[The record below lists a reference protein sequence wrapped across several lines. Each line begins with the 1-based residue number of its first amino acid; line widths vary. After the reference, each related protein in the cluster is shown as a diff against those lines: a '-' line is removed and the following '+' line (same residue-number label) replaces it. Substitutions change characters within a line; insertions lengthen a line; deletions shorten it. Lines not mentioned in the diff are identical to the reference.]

1 MELTKMDHET
11 GRELDEMDHR
21 TEQGTGLNRR
31 DFIKVA
37 VAGSTLLA
45 TGLPVAL
52 ASEPTSSTAQPYA
65 ELRNL
70 PAGAIKPDGWL
81 RLHLESQGKL
91 TSALSDISFPFASG
105 SAHEFWEGEEN
116 SPAWYTWEQRAYWV
130 DGATRLG
137 LILGDD
143 QILAK
148 GRASLDYTMAHASKD
163 GFLGP
168 KFLEFGDD
176 FGGLNR
182 WPNNL
187 LNRGYIA
194 LADAQPTAPN
204 TDPARIIEAVHRHYM
219 NDRDK
224 ADYTGGSRNI
234 TNLEI
239 ILWCYERTGDK
250 SMLEFAQTNW
260 DKYIK
265 DAEDEYQTSL
275 KKAAQGG
282 PAGMRFFRHTDLA
295 PSRVYAD
302 TSPEAH
308 GVSYAEISK
317 LPAILYLYTGNE
329 EYRKFVVAAQKRV
342 FDHVLMVDGIPSS
355 SEGFAG
361 TTALDEHETCDI
373 TDHPWAWTYT
383 MQATGDGLYG
393 DHIERAIFNAHPGA
407 TRDDWKG
414 IQYFGSANQFLA
426 NLNCDHETK
435 RWFGS
440 RRLAYQPNPAQIIGC
455 CGGNKHRCLPNYV
468 MSMWMKTRDNGLAAT
483 LYGPSTVTAQ
493 VGAENQQV
501 QIAQKTNYP
510 FEEEIR
516 FEIKADRPVAFP
528 LALRLPGWCASPQIK
543 VNGSSAHFERR
554 TGFAVLRRTFRPG
567 DVISLTLPMKV
578 KATEWPNNGIAVER
592 GPLVYAMPI
601 EAKWNSFP
609 EAAYSSEEFPT
620 WEANPV
626 SEWNYGAVLDQAKAE
641 KQVEVKRKQ
650 PTQDLAASSWPWA
663 IAPVELTI
671 PARKLPK
678 WDFEKNPDPPYQKFT
693 PHLPTADQLAASGP
707 IERITLVPFG
717 ATKLRMSIFP
727 KLKS

>member
-1 MELTKMDHET
+1 MDQNI
-11 GRELDEMDHR
+11 GRELDGMETQLTQD
-21 TEQGTGLNRR
+21 GGLNRR
-31 DFIKVA
+31 DFIKGA
-37 VAGSTLLA
+37 VAGSAVLA
-45 TGLPVAL
+45 AGLPEVLVAEE
-52 ASEPTSSTAQPYA
+52 ASSTSQPYA

-70 PAGAIKPDGWL
+70 PPGAIKPEGWL
-81 RLHLESQGKL
+81 RLHLESQAKL
-91 TSALSDISFPFASG
+91 TSALADISFPFFSG
-105 SAHEFWEGEEN
+105 SFWEGEEN
-116 SPAWYTWEQRAYWV
+116 SPAWYTWEQRAYWI

-137 LILGDD
+137 LVLGDD
-143 QILAK
+143 EVLAK
-148 GRASLDYTMAHASKD
+148 GRASLDYTLAHPSKN

-176 FGGLNR
+176 NGGLNR
-182 WPNNL
+182 WPNNV

-194 LADAQPTAPN
+194 LADAQPTPDN
-204 TDPARIIEAVHRHYM
+204 VDPAAIIEAVNRHYL
-219 NDRDK
+219 NDRGK

-250 SMLEFAQTNW
+250 KLLEFAQTNW

-265 DAEDEYQTSL
+265 DAEDEYQASL
-275 KKAAQGG
+275 KQAANGG

-295 PSRVYAD
+295 PSRVYAN
-302 TSPEAH
+302 TSPQAH

-342 FDHVLMVDGIPSS
+342 FDHVLMIDGIPSS

-383 MQATGDGLYG
+383 LQATGDGLYG

-426 NLNCDHETK
+426 NLNCDHETE

-455 CGGNKHRCLPNYV
+455 CGGNKHRCLPNYA
-468 MSMWMKTRDNGLAAT
+468 MSMWMKTRQNGLAAT
-483 LYGPSTVTAQ
+483 LYGPSTVTAKI
-493 VGAENQQV
+493 GSMNQSV
-501 QIAQKTNYP
+501 QISQKTNYP

-516 FEIKADRPVAFP
+516 FEIKTDRPVAFP
-528 LALRLPGWCASPQIK
+528 FALRLPEWCDSPQIK
-543 VNGSSAHFERR
+543 VNGASAHFERKS
-554 TGFAVLRRTFRPG
+554 GFATLSRTFKPG
-567 DVISLTLPMKV
+567 DVVTLTLPMKV
-578 KATEWPNNGIAVER
+578 KATEWPENGIGIER

-601 EAKWNSFP
+601 EAKWDSFP

-620 WEANPV
+620 WIANPI
-626 SEWNYGAVLDQAKAE
+626 SDWNYGAMVDPAKAA
-641 KQVEVKRKQ
+641 KQVEVKHE
-650 PTQDLAASSWPWA
+650 PPSQDLSTSSWPWS

-671 PARKLPK
+671 PARKLTG
-678 WDFEKNPDPPYQKFT
+678 WDFETNLKPPQQKFT
-693 PHLPTADQLAASGP
+693 PRLPNTDKLQASGP
-707 IERITLVPFG
+707 VERIKLVPFG

>member
-1 MELTKMDHET
+1 MEPTTMDHEP
-11 GRELDEMDHR
+11 GRELDGMDHKSS
-21 TEQGTGLNRR
+21 QDTGLNRR
-31 DFIKVA
+31 DFIKGA
-37 VAGSTLLA
+37 VAGSAVLA
-45 TGLPVAL
+45 TGLPEML
-52 ASEPTSSTAQPYA
+52 AAEQPPSASQPYA

-70 PAGAIKPDGWL
+70 PPGTIKPEGWL
-81 RLHLESQGKL
+81 RLHMESQAQL
-91 TSALSDISFPFASG
+91 TSALADISFPFFSG
-105 SAHEFWEGEEN
+105 SFWEGEEN
-116 SPAWYTWEQRAYWV
+116 SPAWYTWEQRAYWI

-137 LILGDD
+137 LVLGDD
-143 QILAK
+143 KVLAK
-148 GRASLDYTMAHASKD
+148 GRAGLDYTLEHPSSN

-182 WPNNL
+182 WPNNV
-187 LNRGYIA
+187 LNRGYMA
-194 LADAQPTAPN
+194 LADAQPTAAN
-204 TDPARIIEAVHRHYM
+204 TDPTRIIEALHRHYL
-219 NDRDK
+219 NDKDK
-224 ADYTGGSRNI
+224 VDYTGGSRNI

-250 SMLEFAQTNW
+250 KMLEFAQTTW
-260 DKYIK
+260 DKYVK
-265 DAEDEYQTSL
+265 DAEDEYQASL
-275 KKAAQGG
+275 KQPANG
-282 PAGMRFFRHTDLA
+282 PGARMRFFRHTDLA

-302 TSPEAH
+302 TSPQSH
-308 GVSYAEISK
+308 GVSYGEISK

-342 FDHVLMVDGIPSS
+342 FDHVLLIDGIPSS

-414 IQYFGSANQFLA
+414 IQYFGSPNQFLA
-426 NLNCDHETK
+426 NLNCDHQTT
-435 RWFGS
+435 RWMGS

-468 MSMWMKTRDNGLAAT
+468 VSMWMKTRDNGLAAT
-483 LYGPSTVTAQ
+483 LYGPSTVTAK
-493 VGAENQQV
+493 VGSANQEV
-501 QIAQKTNYP
+501 QISQKTNYP

-516 FEIKADRPVAFP
+516 FEIKTDRPVAFP

-543 VNGSSAHFERR
+543 VNGASAHFERK
-554 TGFAVLRRTFRPG
+554 TGFATIRRTFKPG
-567 DVISLTLPMKV
+567 DVVTLTLPMEV
-578 KATEWPNNGIAVER
+578 KATEWPNNGIGVEH

-620 WEANPV
+620 WEANPI
-626 SEWNYGAVLDQAKAE
+626 SEWNYGVAVDPARAS
-641 KQVEVKRKQ
+641 KQVEVKRKS
-650 PTQDLAASSWPWA
+650 PAKDLSTSSWPWSEGS
-663 IAPVELTI
+663 VELTV
-671 PARKLPK
+671 PARKIEG
-678 WDFEKNPDPPYQKFT
+678 WDFERNPKEPHQRFT
-693 PHLPTADQLAASGP
+693 PHLPDPDKLQASNTV
-707 IERITLVPFG
+707 ERITLVPFG

>member
-1 MELTKMDHET
+1 MDH
-11 GRELDEMDHR
+11 DHNDSS
-21 TEQGTGLNRR
+21 QSLKLNRR
-31 DFIKVA
+31 DFIKGA
-37 VAGSTLLA
+37 VAGSAVLA
-45 TGLPVAL
+45 VGLPESLVA
-52 ASEPTSSTAQPYA
+52 EQTSSAAQPYA
-65 ELRNL
+65 QLRNL
-70 PAGAIKPDGWL
+70 PPGAIKPEGWL
-81 RLHLESQGKL
+81 RLHLEAQAQL
-91 TSALSDISFPFASG
+91 TGALTDISFPFASG
-105 SAHEFWEGEEN
+105 SAAEFWAGEEN

-143 QILAK
+143 KVLAK
-148 GRASLDYTMAHASKD
+148 GRAALDYTLAHPSKD

-168 KFLEFGDD
+168 KFLEYGND

-182 WPNNL
+182 WPNNV

-194 LADAQPTAPN
+194 LADAEPTPAN
-204 TDPARIIEAVHRHYM
+204 TDPAQIVEALRRHYA
-219 NDRDK
+219 NDRNK

-239 ILWCYERTGDK
+239 ILWCYERTGDRK
-250 SMLEFAQTNW
+250 MLEFAQTTW
-260 DKYIK
+260 DKYARE
-265 DAEDEYQTSL
+265 AEEEYQASL
-275 KKAAQGG
+275 RQPANG
-282 PAGMRFFRHTDLA
+282 PAARMRFFRHSDLA
-295 PSRVYAD
+295 ASRVYAD
-302 TSPEAH
+302 TSPQAH

-342 FDHVLMVDGIPSS
+342 FDHVLMIDGIPSS

-426 NLNCDHETK
+426 NLNCDHETT

-440 RRLAYQPNPAQIIGC
+440 RRMAYQPNPAQIIGC

-468 MSMWMKTRDNGLAAT
+468 LSMWMKTRDNGLAAT
-483 LYGPSTVTAQ
+483 LYGPSTVTAK
-493 VGAENQQV
+493 VGSDNQQV
-501 QIAQKTNYP
+501 QITQRTNYP

-516 FEIKADRPVAFP
+516 FEIRTSRPVAFP
-528 LALRLPGWCASPQIK
+528 LALRLPGWCDSPRIR
-543 VNGSSAHFERR
+543 VNGASARFTRKSA
-554 TGFAVLRRTFRPG
+554 FAFLHRTFDSG
-567 DVISLTLPMKV
+567 DEITLTLPMKV
-578 KATEWPNNGIAVER
+578 KATEWPENGIGVER

-601 EAKWNSFP
+601 QARWNSFP
-609 EAAYSSEEFPT
+609 EAAYSTDEFPT

-626 SEWNYGAVLDQAKAE
+626 SEWNYGAVLDPARAE
-641 KQVEVKRKQ
+641 KQVEVRRK
-650 PTQDLAASSWPWA
+650 PSTVDLATSSWPWA
-663 IAPVELTI
+663 DAPVELSI
-671 PARKLPK
+671 PVRKLPG
-678 WDFEKNPDPPYQKFT
+678 WDFETNPKPPYQKFT
-693 PHLPTADQLAASGP
+693 PHLPSPDKLQASGEV
-707 IERITLVPFG
+707 ERVTLVPFG

-727 KLKS
+727 KLKA

>member
-1 MELTKMDHET
+1 MKSKS
-11 GRELDEMDHR
+11 
-21 TEQGTGLNRR
+21 EQDAGLNRR
-31 DFIKVA
+31 EFIKGA
-37 VAGSTLLA
+37 IAGSAVLASGLPELLA
-45 TGLPVAL
+45 AEE
-52 ASEPTSSTAQPYA
+52 ASTSSQPYA

-70 PAGAIKPDGWL
+70 PPGAIKPEGWL
-81 RLHLESQGKL
+81 RLHLESQAQL
-91 TSALSDISFPFASG
+91 TIALADISFPFFSG
-105 SAHEFWEGEEN
+105 SAREFWEGEEN
-116 SPAWYTWEQRAYWV
+116 SPAWYTWEQRAYWI

-137 LILGDD
+137 LVLGDD
-143 QILAK
+143 KVLAK
-148 GRASLDYTMAHASKD
+148 GRAGLDYTLAHPSTD
-163 GFLGP
+163 GYLGP
-168 KFLEFGDD
+168 KFLEFGND

-182 WPNNL
+182 WPNNV
-187 LNRGYIA
+187 LNRGYMA
-194 LADAQPTAPN
+194 LADVQPTPAN
-204 TDPARIIEAVHRHYM
+204 VDPAAIIEAVHRHYV
-219 NDRDK
+219 NDFDK
-224 ADYTGGSRNI
+224 VDYTGGSRNI
-234 TNLEI
+234 TNIEI

-250 SMLEFAQTNW
+250 KLLEFAQSTW

-265 DAEDEYQTSL
+265 DAEDEYQASL
-275 KKAAQGG
+275 KQTANGG
-282 PAGMRFFRHTDLA
+282 PAGMRFFRHSDLA

-302 TSPEAH
+302 TAPEAH

-317 LPAILYLYTGNE
+317 LPGILYLYTGNE

-342 FDHVLMVDGIPSS
+342 FDHALMIDGIPSS

-383 MQATGDGLYG
+383 LQATGDGLYG

-468 MSMWMKTRDNGLAAT
+468 ISMWMKTRDNGLAAT
-483 LYGPSTVTAQ
+483 LFGPSTVTAK
-493 VGAENQQV
+493 VGAANQQV
-501 QIAQKTNYP
+501 QIAQKTDYP

-516 FEIKADRPVAFP
+516 FEIKTDRPVAFP
-528 LALRLPGWCASPQIK
+528 LALRLPGWCDSPQIK
-543 VNGSSAHFERR
+543 VNGAAAHFERK
-554 TGFAVLRRTFRPG
+554 TGFATLRRTFKSG
-567 DVISLTLPMKV
+567 DVVVLTLPMKV
-578 KATEWPNNGIAVER
+578 KATEWPENGIGFER

-609 EAAYSSEEFPT
+609 EAAYSSDEFPT

-626 SEWNYGAVLDQAKAE
+626 SEWNFGALVDLTRAA

-650 PTQDLAASSWPWA
+650 PSQSLSTSSWPWS
-663 IAPVELTI
+663 IAPIELTI
-671 PARKLPK
+671 PARKLAG
-678 WDFEKNPDPPYQKFT
+678 WDFETNPNPPHQKFT
-693 PHLPTADQLAASGP
+693 PHLPDPNKLQASGP
-707 IERITLVPFG
+707 LERIRLVPFG